1 MDEQQKKNKW
11 SDDVMIQIP
20 LRKFVKM
27 KTKII
32 KLDQEAMEERRSRYN
47 LYRELDE
54 AKDTI
59 KKLKEQIAEMIG
71 MEGEENK

>member
-1 MDEQQKKNKW
+1 MDEKKTKW

-71 MEGEENK
+71 MEGDAKE

>member
-1 MDEQQKKNKW
+1 MDEKKTKW

-32 KLDQEAMEERRSRYN
+32 KLEQEVSEVRHSKYE
-47 LYRELDE
+47 LYSDLDE

>member
-1 MDEQQKKNKW
+1 MDEKKTKW

-54 AKDTI
+54 AKETI

-71 MEGEENK
+71 MEGEDNE

>member
-1 MDEQQKKNKW
+1 MDEQQKKTKW
-11 SDDVMIQIP
+11 SDEVMIQIP

-71 MEGEENK
+71 MEGEESE

>member
-1 MDEQQKKNKW
+1 MDEQQKKTKW

-54 AKDTI
+54 AKETI

-71 MEGEENK
+71 MEGDAKE

>member
-1 MDEQQKKNKW
+1 MDEKKTKW

-54 AKDTI
+54 AKETI

-71 MEGEENK
+71 MEGDAKE